1 MSTPPVP
8 ADPFHV
14 FRFRVTFTQT
24 SIGAEPDE
32 DAAGAGASDAWLAEE
47 ICEGA
52 FSEVTGL
59 EANVEPFAINE
70 GGRAWGSH
78 QRIAR
83 VSFGT
88 VVLKRGMTRDRRLWQ
103 WFRQFTGG
111 KFAARMHVYVTL
123 QTTDGDGGAE
133 DRLSWK
139 LVNALPVKLK
149 LADLNA
155 TGAEVGIEEL
165 HLVHEGITE
174 VVEDG

>member
-1 MSTPPVP
+1 MSSPSP

-24 SIGAEPDE
+24 TLGDEPPE
-32 DAAGAGASDAWLAEE
+32 DAAGAEGGDADGADDVCDA
-47 ICEGA
+47 A

-59 EANVEPFAINE
+59 EANIEPFAIQE
-70 GGRAWGSH
+70 GGRTWGAH
-78 QRIAR
+78 QRVAR

-103 WFRQFTGG
+103 WFRQVAGG

-123 QTTDGDGGAE
+123 QGTDDDGGPV
-133 DRLSWK
+133 DHLSWK
-139 LVNALPVKLK
+139 LVNAMPVKMK
-149 LADLNA
+149 IADFNA
-155 TGAEVGIEEL
+155 TSGEVGVEEL

-174 VVEDG
+174 VVEDA